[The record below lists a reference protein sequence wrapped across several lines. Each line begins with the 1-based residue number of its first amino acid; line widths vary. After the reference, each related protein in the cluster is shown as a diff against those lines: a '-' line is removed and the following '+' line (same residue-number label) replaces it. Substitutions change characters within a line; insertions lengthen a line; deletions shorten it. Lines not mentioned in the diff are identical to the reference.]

1 MKSQHKD
8 VKGKD
13 SFVGKQKT
21 GWSRDKREKNKVI
34 LGKKME
40 GTNPGRKDLVP
51 TLTKWFSTFI
61 SINNRRK
68 RGGHP
73 SQPTHGNPK
82 TYAPFSALR
91 RHNSQPNPRE
101 DFSLYNATIYD
112 LLGYAP
118 SFLLA
123 FIHSFICFHPWFH
136 VHAFCFH
143 FIWAGTWMMVLFIYC
158 IRNVKA
164 YSYVSWVG
172 PLFTLK
178 NKNPLF

>member
-91 RHNSQPNPRE
+91 RHNSQPIHVKISASTTPPYMTSW
-101 DFSLYNATIYD
+101 DM
-112 LLGYAP
+112 LLHFCLHL
-118 SFLLA
+118 S
-123 FIHSFICFHPWFH
+123 IHSFASIRGFTCMRFAFISYGQARGWWF
-136 VHAFCFH
+136 CS
-143 FIWAGTWMMVLFIYC
+143 L
-158 IRNVKA
+158 
-164 YSYVSWVG
+164 SLVSFVY
-172 PLFTLK
+172 LLHK
-178 NKNPLF
+178 KCQSI